1 MKTSVRPKRLDRLNR
16 YGAGLGLALLALSL
30 LIWPP
35 LGQTQATPAAGQGAA
50 AATCQA
56 NANAAR
62 KDDVIRELIALTDAE
77 QLEAIFSRQFI
88 DRVANAVAL
97 FRPDLDPQT
106 MRVIRQEATSVI
118 RERIESGDALY
129 SVLYP
134 VYEKHF
140 NIFELNQLVEF
151 YQSPVGQKLVRV
163 SPELLTESLA
173 LGREWGLSLV
183 PEIMERVQTRLNAT
197 N

>member
-1 MKTSVRPKRLDRLNR
+1 M
-16 YGAGLGLALLALSL
+16 ALLLLAVPVALAQ
-30 LIWPP
+30 
-35 LGQTQATPAAGQGAA
+35 GATPAAGHVPASRAQPASAA
-50 AATCQA
+50 E
-56 NANAAR
+56 
-62 KDDVIRELIALTDAE
+62 KDDVIRDLIALTDAE

-88 DRVANAVAL
+88 DRIANAVSL
-97 FRPDLDPQT
+97 FRPDMDPAT
-106 MRVIRQEATSVI
+106 MRVIRTEATSVI

-151 YQSPVGQKLVRV
+151 YQSPVGQKLVSV

-173 LGREWGLSLV
+173 LGREWGMSLV
-183 PEIMERVQTRLNAT
+183 PEIMERVQSRLADQN
-197 N
+197 

>member
-1 MKTSVRPKRLDRLNR
+1 MKTSAPLKLPSTHRLR
-16 YGAGLGLALLALSL
+16 GAGRWLAPALFLLLCA
-30 LIWPP
+30 PP
-35 LGQTQATPAAGQGAA
+35 VLAQSGTPAAGHAPSSGSAA
-50 AATCQA
+50 AQQD
-56 NANAAR
+56 

-97 FRPDLDPQT
+97 FRPDMDPAT
-106 MRVIRQEATSVI
+106 MRVIRQEATAVI

-151 YQSPVGQKLVRV
+151 YQSPLGQKLVRV

-183 PEIMERVQTRLNAT
+183 PEIMERVQSRLSE
-197 N
+197 

>member
-1 MKTSVRPKRLDRLNR
+1 MKTSAPLKRPDRNR
-16 YGAGLGLALLALSL
+16 ILGARRFLAPALVLLLCMPVALAQS
-30 LIWPP
+30 
-35 LGQTQATPAAGQGAA
+35 GTPAAGH
-50 AATCQA
+50 A
-56 NANAAR
+56 NMSRTPSAQQD

-97 FRPDLDPQT
+97 FRPDMDPAT

-140 NIFELNQLVEF
+140 NIFELNQLVQF
-151 YQSPVGQKLVRV
+151 YESPLGQKLVRV

-183 PEIMERVQTRLNAT
+183 PEIMERVQSRLAQ
-197 N
+197 

>member
-1 MKTSVRPKRLDRLNR
+1 MKTSAPLKLPSTHRPRGVGRW
-16 YGAGLGLALLALSL
+16 LAPALFLLLCA
-30 LIWPP
+30 PP
-35 LGQTQATPAAGQGAA
+35 VLAQSGTPAAGHAPSSGSAA
-50 AATCQA
+50 AQQD
-56 NANAAR
+56 

-97 FRPDLDPQT
+97 FRPDMDPAT
-106 MRVIRQEATSVI
+106 MRVIRQEATAVI

-183 PEIMERVQTRLNAT
+183 PEIMERVQSRLSE
-197 N
+197 

>member
-35 LGQTQATPAAGQGAA
+35 LGQTQATPAAGQGT
-50 AATCQA
+50 AATRQA
-56 NANAAR
+56 NANSAR

-140 NIFELNQLVEF
+140 NIFELNHLVEF

>member
-35 LGQTQATPAAGQGAA
+35 LGQTQATPAAGQGT
-50 AATCQA
+50 AATRQA

>member
-1 MKTSVRPKRLDRLNR
+1 MSR
-16 YGAGLGLALLALSL
+16 
-30 LIWPP
+30 
-35 LGQTQATPAAGQGAA
+35 TPSAQ
-50 AATCQA
+50 QD
-56 NANAAR
+56 

-97 FRPDLDPQT
+97 FRPDMDPAT

-151 YQSPVGQKLVRV
+151 YESPVGQKLVRV

-183 PEIMERVQTRLNAT
+183 PEIMERVQSRLAE
-197 N
+197 

>member
-16 YGAGLGLALLALSL
+16 YGAGLGLALLASSL
-30 LIWPP
+30 LTWPP

-50 AATCQA
+50 ATRQA
-56 NANAAR
+56 NTNAAR

>member
-1 MKTSVRPKRLDRLNR
+1 MARRSSAPSS
-16 YGAGLGLALLALSL
+16 GS
-30 LIWPP
+30 
-35 LGQTQATPAAGQGAA
+35 AA
-50 AATCQA
+50 AQQD
-56 NANAAR
+56 

-97 FRPDLDPQT
+97 FRPDMDPAT
-106 MRVIRQEATSVI
+106 MRVIRQEATAVI

-151 YQSPVGQKLVRV
+151 YQSPLGQKLVRV

-183 PEIMERVQTRLNAT
+183 PEIMERVQSRLSE
-197 N
+197 

>member
-1 MKTSVRPKRLDRLNR
+1 MKTSAPPKRPDRNR
-16 YGAGLGLALLALSL
+16 WRGAGRWLAPALFLLFCAPPLLAQGGTS
-30 LIWPP
+30 
-35 LGQTQATPAAGQGAA
+35 ATTRADSAGSPAAQ
-50 AATCQA
+50 QD
-56 NANAAR
+56 
-62 KDDVIRELIALTDAE
+62 KEDVIRELIALTDAE

-97 FRPDLDPQT
+97 FRPDMDPAT

-163 SPELLTESLA
+163 SPELLTETLA

-183 PEIMERVQTRLNAT
+183 PEIMERVQARLAQ
-197 N
+197 

>member
-1 MKTSVRPKRLDRLNR
+1 MKTSAHLKQPDRYRVR
-16 YGAGLGLALLALSL
+16 GAGRWLAPALFALMCASPVLAQN
-30 LIWPP
+30 
-35 LGQTQATPAAGQGAA
+35 GTPATGQKPS
-50 AATCQA
+50 AATQSA
-56 NANAAR
+56 QQD

-97 FRPDLDPQT
+97 FRPDMDPAT

-183 PEIMERVQTRLNAT
+183 PEIMERVQSRLAE
-197 N
+197 

>member
-50 AATCQA
+50 AATRQA

>member
-1 MKTSVRPKRLDRLNR
+1 MKTSVRPKPLDRLMLCS
-16 YGAGLGLALLALSL
+16 AGFGLALLAWPL
-30 LIWPP
+30 L
-35 LGQTQATPAAGQGAA
+35 GVAQNQNQTTPPAAGQGAA
-50 AATCQA
+50 TVQR
-56 NANAAR
+56 NANAAPD

-97 FRPDLDPQT
+97 VRPDLDPQT

-183 PEIMERVQTRLNAT
+183 PEIMERVQSQLANQ

>member
-1 MKTSVRPKRLDRLNR
+1 M
-16 YGAGLGLALLALSL
+16 LAQPASADD
-30 LIWPP
+30 
-35 LGQTQATPAAGQGAA
+35 GVPAAADAA
-50 AATCQA
+50 DRAE
-56 NANAAR
+56 R
-62 KDDVIRELIALTDAE
+62 KQDVIRELIALTDAE

-97 FRPDLDPQT
+97 FRPDMDPAT
-106 MRVIRQEATSVI
+106 MRVIRQEATAVI

-151 YQSPVGQKLVRV
+151 YQSPLGQKLVRV

-183 PEIMERVQTRLNAT
+183 PEIMERVQSRLSE
-197 N
+197 

>member
-30 LIWPP
+30 LIWSPR
-35 LGQTQATPAAGQGAA
+35 GQTQATPAAGQGT
-50 AATCQA
+50 AATRQA

>member
-1 MKTSVRPKRLDRLNR
+1 MKTSAPLKLPSAHRLS
-16 YGAGLGLALLALSL
+16 GAGRWLAPALFLLFCAAPPLLAQGGTS
-30 LIWPP
+30 
-35 LGQTQATPAAGQGAA
+35 ATTRADSAGSPAAQ
-50 AATCQA
+50 QD
-56 NANAAR
+56 
-62 KDDVIRELIALTDAE
+62 KDDIIRELIALTDAE

-97 FRPDLDPQT
+97 FRPDMDPAT
-106 MRVIRQEATSVI
+106 MRVIRQEATAVI

-151 YQSPVGQKLVRV
+151 YQSPLGQKLVRV
-163 SPELLTESLA
+163 SPELLSESLA

-183 PEIMERVQTRLNAT
+183 PEIMERVQSRLDE
-197 N
+197 